1 LKEWYPLIG
10 FRSKTFT
17 SLLIGFSDT
26 LSKND
31 HISHNFLLIEMVL
44 KTRVQ
49 GKSLVRKFSNIVGK
63 HMPTSA
69 STDKHEPMSVG
80 LNELVGNSDFL
91 AFANA
96 FEKVRVRSVILRVI
110 PVVDPGKY
118 AGVYGLMQINAVEF
132 SSPPSIS
139 DEYVYTLIPNR
150 QKMTKIGKGFTFGL
164 VLDES
169 DKEWH
174 KVDEILGSSPSE
186 DVQPFV
192 LASTM
197 LHDVAANKPVSII
210 KAEWNLEFRS

>member
-1 LKEWYPLIG
+1 
-10 FRSKTFT
+10 
-17 SLLIGFSDT
+17 
-26 LSKND
+26 
-31 HISHNFLLIEMVL
+31 MVN

-49 GKSLVRKFSNIVGK
+49 GKNLVRKFSNIVGK

-69 STDKHEPMSVG
+69 STDKHEPMSIS
-80 LNELVGNSDFL
+80 LNELIGNTDFL

-96 FEKVRVRSVILRVI
+96 FERVRVRSVTLRVV

-118 AGVYGLMQINAVEF
+118 TGVYGLMQINASEF

-150 QKMTKIGKGFTFGL
+150 QKLTKIGKGFTFGMI
-164 VLDES
+164 LDES

-174 KVDEILGSSPSE
+174 NVDEVLGSSPSE
-186 DVQPFV
+186 YIQPFV

-197 LHDVAANKPVSII
+197 LHDVGANKPVSII
-210 KAEWNLEFRS
+210 KAEWSLEFRS